1 MFFYLLAGFIS
12 ACAILFLLAKLG
24 MKRVLNYDIIVDIVS
39 TLALIFMFAGTF
51 AGMMAG
57 VIGGA
62 IISIVLF
69 ILKKTIGYEKPV
81 RKGFKVHWEHVPPK

>member
-24 MKRVLNYDIIVDIVS
+24 MKRVLNYDIIVDVVS

-51 AGMMAG
+51 AGMMLSL
-57 VIGGA
+57 IH
-62 IISIVLF
+62 I
-69 ILKKTIGYEKPV
+69 
-81 RKGFKVHWEHVPPK
+81 

>member
-1 MFFYLLAGFIS
+1 
-12 ACAILFLLAKLG
+12 
-24 MKRVLNYDIIVDIVS
+24 
-39 TLALIFMFAGTF
+39 MFAGTF

-81 RKGFKVHWEHVPPK
+81 RKGFKVHWEYVPPK

>member
-12 ACAILFLLAKLG
+12 ACAILFLLAKFNIR
-24 MKRVLNYDIIVDIVS
+24 RVIYYDKWVDILS

-62 IISIVLF
+62 VISIVLF
-69 ILKKTIGYEKPV
+69 VLKKTIGYEKPV
-81 RKGFKVHWEHVPPK
+81 RKGLKVRWEFVPPK